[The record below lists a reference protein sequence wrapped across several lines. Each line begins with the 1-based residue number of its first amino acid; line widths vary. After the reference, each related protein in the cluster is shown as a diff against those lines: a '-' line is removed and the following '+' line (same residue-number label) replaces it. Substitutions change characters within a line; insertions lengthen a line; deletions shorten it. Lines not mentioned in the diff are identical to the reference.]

1 MNAVGHA
8 TASRGPETAPARPHP
23 GGDCCTAE
31 VTLDAGLPR
40 FLGGAQARLQVGPP
54 DDAFERE
61 ADAVASAIQR
71 GKPVAPARRASA
83 TPRFQR
89 LCANCAEKLLEA
101 ETAPSDSAGP
111 IRRRTGDPGHSAPAG
126 GDVVSGLPGS
136 LRTRLEDSLG
146 ADLGKVQVHTGPTAH
161 GLARQLGARAFTH
174 GQHIWLSARERPE
187 DLGLMAHEVT
197 HVLQQ
202 SSATVIARQA
212 PGSTE
217 HRPADDDAQTHTPAI
232 DVQEGGG
239 GDAADGGNTPGSAGD
254 DCGTAGSTDAPG
266 DAGPPVQLHTGPGAP
281 IQRKEEDALDQA
293 LSWGAARLDD
303 AGSAVASGT
312 KAAGKF
318 AGDQLMKLLRKVAP
332 QVADIIDEGPLNF
345 ATRKINAALD
355 AHLPAALGGFSLG
368 ELVDGVSGWLGEA
381 ATFAKDLLKG
391 EGKACAAFAG
401 IMEKLTGFVTGL
413 IDNPVVKTFTKTL
426 TKAWD
431 FVGKA
436 LKFVAEPV
444 FDNIAKQVSGAW
456 TVLKKVA
463 STVSGWISS
472 AKEALGA
479 AWDTLTETLGFDGS
493 SEDGVWSYIKGV
505 GSDIWEGIKTT
516 MAPVIAPL
524 KKIGGALSL
533 LMPMGQIHAIV
544 KYGPKLV
551 KAAQWVWENGL
562 DPAKIREAPEDIR
575 GMLESL
581 TGGVAGF
588 KGVLQGGLDWM
599 SEKVSTLADGVLD
612 VVGAITGLPLIG
624 YAHDLFDEAKK
635 SLKTL
640 VADIKKGARD
650 ALAAIEAAATKIAD
664 FLAPYKEVIS
674 SLILAIA
681 SPVLI
686 PVIFAGWAWRALPAC
701 VKIPILNF
709 LLDIAIAALKAIPEV
724 PTFGVLWPLLKP
736 GVMAFLGTLRAASD
750 KVKEQVS
757 DKIAKV
763 ISGASPAFLI
773 GFVKGFAVGVWEGI
787 TDPFKA
793 IWMVLEGLDS
803 ATQYLLSLAGVSEE
817 PPVTKAS
824 TPAATPAAPPSPA
837 PAASAAI
844 TSRTMA
850 AGSGEIR
857 AATPPASPAPAS
869 ARKTITAVAPPP
881 AAVSAAPVALAPAVA
896 AASPEAE
903 ADYAADPAAA
913 LASGAAMP
921 ESTRQLLEQLAARQ
935 AEQKKNAPL
944 AESAEEPAAAQVEVS
959 AADLPAFKEQVGAVA
974 SEIGPDVATVKGG
987 FWSAVEEYFNGNT
1000 MSFDDMVTKL
1010 SEVWDSAKAKISEGG
1025 AWLANKLMSFFRGG
1039 GAEGELG
1046 DKIGWLTGTIT
1057 FQILLDAITAGTW
1070 IAAGPILKGI
1080 AKFINWPMEFLG
1092 QAFKLLKKLG
1102 KYLLDGLKKLGGVIK
1117 DAAAGAFK
1125 SVSKALG
1132 NIGQRLLSFGEEL
1145 LGKFGGKAAKAES
1158 KAAGALGKEGAQ
1170 LAEQKAARGAL
1181 GEAEQKAGRKL
1192 ETQTAKAEPK
1202 PVEPVADKPKAAD
1215 AKDVETVK
1223 PDSPARREASAAD
1236 SGKLE
1241 NDKLTPQQTRNES
1254 DRFRERP
1261 ESLEGT
1267 APHRTSTAGK
1277 HEWREEI
1284 LPNGECRFCRYSPT
1298 KICVATP
1305 ELRAGELQKVDEHAL
1320 ALQRQADA
1328 QARAAAEARE
1338 KALAHKPLSPD
1349 ETKILDDELA
1359 EARKRAEAAR
1369 KQLGPERGRATR
1381 AANSGK
1387 ADEAAAARKR
1397 VERLEADLKRAEED
1411 ARTARQM
1418 LDEQAQAL
1426 KKAEELEAAAAAK
1439 KEAEAAAQ
1447 TAADL
1452 KAMEKGIA
1460 DGEARL
1466 AAALKQN
1473 KHIHTPETLRLQQD
1487 LAAQR
1492 KALAGKIEASKG
1504 LTTEARETLRKG
1516 TPFKG
1521 AGGAERERAFLESL
1535 PPEAKGPNGTYVDYV
1550 TGETLP
1556 LSNLAVDHVVPV
1568 DRIFGME
1575 GFGRLSRADQQA
1587 ILDMPQNLRFLEQGR
1602 NSSKQAS
1609 SLPEWLGS
1617 KTAKAPKLP
1626 AAQRE
1631 ALAKV
1636 EADARA
1642 AIEAEIARRLKKAGV
1657 P

>member
-8 TASRGPETAPARPHP
+8 TAPRGPETAPARPHP
-23 GGDCCTAE
+23 GGDCCTAD

-61 ADAVASAIQR
+61 ADAVASAVLR
-71 GKPVAPARRASA
+71 GKPVAPARRPSA

-101 ETAPSDSAGP
+101 EAAPADTPGP
-111 IRRRTGDPGHSAPAG
+111 IRRRAGDPGHGTPAG
-126 GDVVSGLPGS
+126 GDVVSGLAGG

-174 GQHIWLSARERPE
+174 GQHIWLGARERPE

-239 GDAADGGNTPGSAGD
+239 AADGGNTPGSAGD
-254 DCGTAGSTDAPG
+254 DCGAAGSTDAPG
-266 DAGPPVQLHTGPGAP
+266 DAGPPVRLHTGPGAP

-345 ATRKINAALD
+345 ATRKINEALD

-401 IMEKLTGFVTGL
+401 IMEKLTGFVTSL

-581 TGGVAGF
+581 TGGVEGF
-588 KGVLQGGLDWM
+588 KGVLQGGLDWL

-624 YAHDLFDEAKK
+624 YAHALFDEAKK

-664 FLAPYKEVIS
+664 FLAPYQEVIS

-750 KVKEQVS
+750 KVKELVS

-803 ATQYLLSLAGVSEE
+803 ATQYLLSLAGVSEVQ
-817 PPVTKAS
+817 P
-824 TPAATPAAPPSPA
+824 
-837 PAASAAI
+837 
-844 TSRTMA
+844 
-850 AGSGEIR
+850 
-857 AATPPASPAPAS
+857 
-869 ARKTITAVAPPP
+869 AVAPPP
-881 AAVSAAPVALAPAVA
+881 AAASAAPMALAPAVA
-896 AASPEAE
+896 ATSPEAE
-903 ADYAADPAAA
+903 AEYAADPAAA
-913 LASGAAMP
+913 LASGAPMP

-935 AEQKKNAPL
+935 AEQQKNAPP
-944 AESAEEPAAAQVEVS
+944 AESAGEPAAAQVEVS

-1046 DKIGWLTGTIT
+1046 DKVGWLTGTIT

-1158 KAAGALGKEGAQ
+1158 KAAGALGKEGAR

-1267 APHRTSTAGK
+1267 APHRTSKAGK

-1328 QARAAAEARE
+1328 QAKAAAEARE

-1349 ETKILDDELA
+1349 ETKILDDELD

-1426 KKAEELEAAAAAK
+1426 KKAEELEAVATAAK
-1439 KEAEAAAQ
+1439 KEAEVAAQ

-1473 KHIHTPETLRLQQD
+1473 KHIHTPETLRMQQD

-1642 AIEAEIARRLKKAGV
+1642 AIEAEIARRLKKAGM

>member
-1 MNAVGHA
+1 MNTVGHA
-8 TASRGPETAPARPHP
+8 TATRGPEIKPPRPHA
-23 GGDCCTAE
+23 GGDCCAAE
-31 VTLDAGLPR
+31 VTADAGLPR
-40 FLGGAQARLQVGPP
+40 FLGGGPGKLQVGPP

-61 ADAVASAIQR
+61 ADAVASAVLR
-71 GKPVAPARRASA
+71 GKPVAPARRPSA
-83 TPRFQR
+83 MPRFQR

-101 ETAPSDSAGP
+101 EADPGP
-111 IRRRTGDPGHSAPAG
+111 IRRRSGDPGHNTPAG
-126 GDVVSGLPGS
+126 GDVVSGLPRG

-161 GLARQLGARAFTH
+161 GLARELGARAFTH

-202 SSATVIARQA
+202 SSAAVIARQP
-212 PGSTE
+212 PGSAE
-217 HRPADDDAQTHTPAI
+217 HRPADDAAQASGPAI

-254 DCGTAGSTDAPG
+254 DCAAAGSTDAPG
-266 DAGPPVQLHTGPGAP
+266 EAGPPVRLHSGPGAP

-293 LSWGAARLDD
+293 LNWGAARLDD

-312 KAAGKF
+312 RAAGEF

-332 QVADIIDEGPLNF
+332 QIADIIDEGPLNF

-391 EGKACAAFAG
+391 EGKACAAFTG

-431 FVGKA
+431 FVAKA

-479 AWDTLTETLGFDGS
+479 AWDKLTEALGFDGS

-505 GSDIWEGIKTT
+505 GNDIWDGIKTT
-516 MAPVIAPL
+516 MAPVLGPL
-524 KKIGGALSL
+524 KAIAGALSL

-581 TGGVAGF
+581 TGGVDGF
-588 KGVLQGGLDWM
+588 KGVLQGGLDWL
-599 SEKVSTLADGVLD
+599 SEKVSTLAAGVLD

-750 KVKEQVS
+750 KVKELVS

-763 ISGASPAFLI
+763 ISGASPEFLI
-773 GFVKGFAVGVWEGI
+773 GFIKGFAVGVWEGI

-793 IWMVLEGLDS
+793 IWMVLEGLDT
-803 ATQYLLSLAGVSEE
+803 ATQYLLSLAGVGE
-817 PPVTKAS
+817 AR
-824 TPAATPAAPPSPA
+824 PAATPAAAPGPASAQKTITAIAPA
-837 PAASAAI
+837 PAAA
-844 TSRTMA
+844 
-850 AGSGEIR
+850 
-857 AATPPASPAPAS
+857 
-869 ARKTITAVAPPP
+869 
-881 AAVSAAPVALAPAVA
+881 SAAPLAVA

-903 ADYAADPAAA
+903 VDYAADPAAA
-913 LASGAAMP
+913 LASGAPMP

-935 AEQKKNAPL
+935 AEQQKNAPP
-944 AESAEEPAAAQVEVS
+944 AASAEDPAAAQVEVS

-974 SEIGPDVATVKGG
+974 GEIGPDVATVKGG

-1000 MSFDDMVTKL
+1000 MSFDDMVAKL

-1025 AWLANKLMSFFRGG
+1025 AWLGNKLMSFFRGG

-1046 DKIGWLTGTIT
+1046 DKVGWLTGTIT
-1057 FQILLDAITAGTW
+1057 FQVLLDAITAGTW

-1102 KYLLDGLKKLGGVIK
+1102 KYLLDGLKKLGGAIK

-1125 SVSKALG
+1125 TVSKALG

-1158 KAAGALGKEGAQ
+1158 KAAGMLGKEGAQ
-1170 LAEQKAARGAL
+1170 LVEQKAARGAL
-1181 GEAEQKAGRKL
+1181 GEAEQKAGQKL
-1192 ETQTAKAEPK
+1192 EQQAATPSADGAAKREAGVAESGH
-1202 PVEPVADKPKAAD
+1202 V
-1215 AKDVETVK
+1215 
-1223 PDSPARREASAAD
+1223 DSPQLSQKQLSNEIDFIEGNPHLIQDGPPCNMKIGEHTWIENPGGGWCRHS
-1236 SGKLE
+1236 SGSVCVPKLRVTKGPE
-1241 NDKLTPQQTRNES
+1241 LTPDN
-1254 DRFRERP
+1254 
-1261 ESLEGT
+1261 
-1267 APHRTSTAGK
+1267 
-1277 HEWREEI
+1277 
-1284 LPNGECRFCRYSPT
+1284 
-1298 KICVATP
+1298 
-1305 ELRAGELQKVDEHAL
+1305 VD
-1320 ALQRQADA
+1320 DV
-1328 QARAAAEARE
+1328 
-1338 KALAHKPLSPD
+1338 
-1349 ETKILDDELA
+1349 I
-1359 EARKRAEAAR
+1359 
-1369 KQLGPERGRATR
+1369 
-1381 AANSGK
+1381 
-1387 ADEAAAARKR
+1387 
-1397 VERLEADLKRAEED
+1397 ADLKAKRTVTPDEEARLRAVAETKGGIWNLRGQPGASMGKGGVGLRGEVGHNLLGED
-1411 ARTARQM
+1411 LPYAKIIDSAPRIDPVTGLATEVRSIKTHQ
-1418 LDEQAQAL
+1418 LYNYQDPGAL
-1426 KKAEELEAAAAAK
+1426 ATQLKAEVDELRKFTTTTAGGTTITAARNAERVLVIGVPPGQLEAAA
-1439 KEAEAAAQ
+1439 
-1447 TAADL
+1447 
-1452 KAMEKGIA
+1452 G
-1460 DGEARL
+1460 
-1466 AAALKQN
+1466 
-1473 KHIHTPETLRLQQD
+1473 
-1487 LAAQR
+1487 
-1492 KALAGKIEASKG
+1492 KG
-1504 LTTEARETLRKG
+1504 LTAQWRAEAQE
-1516 TPFKG
+1516 
-1521 AGGAERERAFLESL
+1521 
-1535 PPEAKGPNGTYVDYV
+1535 
-1550 TGETLP
+1550 
-1556 LSNLAVDHVVPV
+1556 
-1568 DRIFGME
+1568 
-1575 GFGRLSRADQQA
+1575 
-1587 ILDMPQNLRFLEQGR
+1587 
-1602 NSSKQAS
+1602 
-1609 SLPEWLGS
+1609 
-1617 KTAKAPKLP
+1617 
-1626 AAQRE
+1626 
-1631 ALAKV
+1631 
-1636 EADARA
+1636 
-1642 AIEAEIARRLKKAGV
+1642 AIEYAHKKGV
-1657 P
+1657 RIVFKAIK

>member
-8 TASRGPETAPARPHP
+8 TAPRGPETAPARPHP
-23 GGDCCTAE
+23 GGDCCTAD

-101 ETAPSDSAGP
+101 EAAPADTPGP
-111 IRRRTGDPGHSAPAG
+111 IRRRAGDPGHGTPAG
-126 GDVVSGLPGS
+126 GDVVSGLTGG

-174 GQHIWLSARERPE
+174 GQHIWLGARERPE

-254 DCGTAGSTDAPG
+254 DCGAAGSTDAPG
-266 DAGPPVQLHTGPGAP
+266 DAGPPVRLHTGPGAP

-345 ATRKINAALD
+345 ATRKINEALD

-505 GSDIWEGIKTT
+505 GSDIWDGIKTT

-581 TGGVAGF
+581 TGGVEGF
-588 KGVLQGGLDWM
+588 KGVLQGGLDWL

-624 YAHDLFDEAKK
+624 YAHALFDEAKK

-664 FLAPYKEVIS
+664 FLAPYQEVIS

-817 PPVTKAS
+817 QP
-824 TPAATPAAPPSPA
+824 
-837 PAASAAI
+837 
-844 TSRTMA
+844 
-850 AGSGEIR
+850 
-857 AATPPASPAPAS
+857 
-869 ARKTITAVAPPP
+869 AVAPPP
-881 AAVSAAPVALAPAVA
+881 AAASAAPMALAPAVA
-896 AASPEAE
+896 ATSPEADAE
-903 ADYAADPAAA
+903 YAADPAAA
-913 LASGAAMP
+913 LASDAPMP

-935 AEQKKNAPL
+935 AEQQKNAPP
-944 AESAEEPAAAQVEVS
+944 AESAGEPAAAQVEVS

-1046 DKIGWLTGTIT
+1046 DKVGWLTGTIT

-1158 KAAGALGKEGAQ
+1158 KAAGALGKEGAR

-1267 APHRTSTAGK
+1267 APHRTSKAGK

-1328 QARAAAEARE
+1328 QAKAAAEARE

-1349 ETKILDDELA
+1349 ETKILDDELD

-1426 KKAEELEAAAAAK
+1426 KKAEELEAVATAAK
-1439 KEAEAAAQ
+1439 KEAEVAAQ

-1473 KHIHTPETLRLQQD
+1473 KHIHTPETLRMQQD

-1492 KALAGKIEASKG
+1492 KALAGKIEASRG

-1642 AIEAEIARRLKKAGV
+1642 AIEAEIARRLKKAGM